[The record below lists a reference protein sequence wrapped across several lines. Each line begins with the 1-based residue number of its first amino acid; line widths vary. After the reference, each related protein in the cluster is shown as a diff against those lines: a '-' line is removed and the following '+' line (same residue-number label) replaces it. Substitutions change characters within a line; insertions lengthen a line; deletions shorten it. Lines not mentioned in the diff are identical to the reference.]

1 MAEQIRRILMQGRTT
16 KSTWLLPSALKFQ
29 TSDGGGPKGRTLR
42 KGIPAR
48 RALGHK
54 KLADVSKYCTSS
66 PAGQT
71 ACEEVVTLRGDGR

>member
-48 RALGHK
+48 RALGNK
-54 KLADVSKYCTSS
+54 KLADCLLYTSD
-66 PAGQT
+66 A
-71 ACEEVVTLRGDGR
+71 ADE

>member
-1 MAEQIRRILMQGRTT
+1 MLPTNLLVRRPA
-16 KSTWLLPSALKFQ
+16 KVAAVALANKTARRF
-29 TSDGGGPKGRTLR
+29 SDGGGPKGRTLR

-48 RALGHK
+48 RALGNK